1 MKSDPDL
8 QIQGRKIRLDGP
20 SRIDPAHL
28 LDLRI
33 RNQATWNPV
42 SAPVPPG
49 GYTPDFQ
56 QRALRAFVKQWRRQR
71 DYVFGVVNRD
81 GELAG
86 LAALESVYFGAYRTA
101 NLGFVIDQG
110 QAGQGF
116 ATEAV
121 QLLLG
126 FAFNGLML
134 QRIQAGI
141 QADNEASR
149 RVLVKCGFEREGVAR
164 DFLLIEEGWKDHV
177 IYATTRPD
185 YIRATVT
192 S

>member
-1 MKSDPDL
+1 
-8 QIQGRKIRLDGP
+8 
-20 SRIDPAHL
+20 
-28 LDLRI
+28 
-33 RNQATWNPV
+33 
-42 SAPVPPG
+42 
-49 GYTPDFQ
+49 
-56 QRALRAFVKQWRRQR
+56 
-71 DYVFGVVNRD
+71 
-81 GELAG
+81 
-86 LAALESVYFGAYRTA
+86 
-101 NLGFVIDQG
+101 
-110 QAGQGF
+110 
-116 ATEAV
+116 
-121 QLLLG
+121 
-126 FAFNGLML
+126 ML